1 MLTPVDKGA
10 IMVGMTQTTSDALA
24 PALTAAD
31 LKGFDRNRIHLIRE
45 MEEFGWR
52 GRRSNKNHVI
62 MRAPDGETTSCVSRK
77 SISRNHDHDN
87 AREFR
92 TWIRHLENWAA
103 DVAVNH
109 EDQTPAPAETAIEN
123 RSNVNQQPPKRSISA
138 AETVTAAP
146 VDTAPEPEPEH
157 LTAVADVPVRNAQY
171 VCDPC
176 GREFAGAQ
184 PLSVHHVRVHVKVA
198 CQICERTMSPSNLPR
213 HLRKHV
219 AVLGTHEE
227 VMREVLRLRAEVLRL
242 RTEADEWKALAESTE
257 TEMTDLQDGMRALLG
272 G

>member
-1 MLTPVDKGA
+1 
-10 IMVGMTQTTSDALA
+10 MVGMTQTTSDALA
-24 PALTAAD
+24 PVLTAAD

-45 MEEFGWR
+45 MEEYGWR

-92 TWIRHLENWAA
+92 TWIRHLENWAV
-103 DVAVNH
+103 DVTANQ
-109 EDQTPAPAETAIEN
+109 EDQPPAPAETAIEN
-123 RSNVNQQPPKRSISA
+123 RRNGNRQPPKRSIRA

-146 VDTAPEPEPEH
+146 VDTAPEPEPEP
-157 LTAVADVPVRNAQY
+157 LTADVTPLTADVAVRNAQY
-171 VCDPC
+171 ACEAC
-176 GREFAGAQ
+176 GGREFAGAQ
-184 PLSVHHVRVHVKVA
+184 PLSVHHVRVHVKVE
-198 CQICERTMSPSNLPR
+198 CQVCDRSMSPSNLPR

-227 VMREVLRLRAEVLRL
+227 VMREVLRLRADNARV
-242 RTEADEWKALAESTE
+242 RTEADEWKALAEATE
-257 TEMTDLQDGMRALLG
+257 AEMTDLQDGMRALLG